1 MNPLEQELKNAL
13 RREEPA
19 ADFAERVLA
28 RLSPAPAPRPRKHW
42 LETVRGL
49 FRLPALRWA
58 TAGALCFMVALS
70 VLAYR
75 RHQQNVERGEKAR
88 AQVMLALHIASSKL
102 NVAMR
107 QVQRA
112 DEPHDVRAVQNSD

>member
-28 RLSPAPAPRPRKHW
+28 HLPLMPARKPSW
-42 LETVRGL
+42 SEVLRNL

-58 TAGALCFMVALS
+58 TAAALCLALAAGF
-70 VLAYR
+70 VAYR
-75 RHQQNVERGEKAR
+75 RHQQTVARGELAR
-88 AQVMLALHIASSKL
+88 QQVMLALHIASSKL
-102 NVAMR
+102 NVAIR
-107 QVQRA
+107 QVHRT
-112 DEPHDVRAVQNSD
+112 DRPRDVRSVPNSD